1 MVFSLRQLIDVQPA
15 LPLTEM
21 FSGGKNTV
29 FEKYLPGFH
38 CAKDR
43 DLEDF
48 LRNKAVDYERRNKS
62 RTFLIMDIDKMQDEN
77 RAEIIAYFT
86 LAIHSL
92 QIPEQASKSLI
103 KKAGRVRQYR
113 QTYSGISYRTVG

>member
-1 MVFSLRQLIDVQPA
+1 M
-15 LPLTEM
+15 
-21 FSGGKNTV
+21 